1 MIKSTASKVMWVGRA
16 TVFLVGLA
24 VILALVFGVATS
36 ALGANGQSFI
46 LGKGNLATAITK
58 LTGNVNGSAMQVTNS
73 NAGTD
78 DTALSLSVQA
88 GEAPMKVNS
97 STRVAL
103 LNAASAGRADSAA
116 SADKAASAQNA
127 ADADKLDGLDSA
139 NLMPGG
145 TLPAGATIR
154 GKYEIDGTATAAEEL
169 FDGDSMSFGYT
180 LSSTPETKFVPFDA
194 TPPSECPGTQILPQ
208 AEPGFLC
215 VYEAQNSNI
224 STADIYPI
232 IYDPTRFGA
241 NIYAKSD
248 AAGEAYSYGSWAVT
262 APTAS
267 QAQALAQQDSSD
279 ASEGRQ
285 EP

>member
-24 VILALVFGVATS
+24 VILALVLGVATS
-36 ALGANGQSFI
+36 ALGANGQSFL
-46 LGKGNLATAITK
+46 LGRSNLATAITK

-73 NAGTD
+73 NAGAD
-78 DTALSLSVQA
+78 DTALSLNVQA

-97 STRVAL
+97 STRVAN
-103 LNAASAGRADSAA
+103 LNAD
-116 SADKAASAQNA
+116 N
-127 ADADKLDGLDSA
+127 LDGLDSA

-180 LSSTPETKFVPFDA
+180 LPSTPDTRFVPFDA
-194 TPPSECPGTQILPQ
+194 TPPSECPGSQILPE

-232 IYDPTRFGA
+232 VYDPTRFGA
-241 NIYAKSD
+241 NIYAKSA

-262 APTAS
+262 APTAA
-267 QAQALAQQDSSD
+267 QTQALAQKASS
-279 ASEGRQ
+279 APSQGRQ